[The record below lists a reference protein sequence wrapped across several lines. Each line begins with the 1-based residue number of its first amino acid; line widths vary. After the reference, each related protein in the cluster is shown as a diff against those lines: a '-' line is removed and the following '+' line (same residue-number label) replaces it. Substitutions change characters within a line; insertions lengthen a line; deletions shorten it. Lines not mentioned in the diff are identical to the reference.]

1 MAIYP
6 ESNDIARYR
15 RRFLETG
22 VIDTSVIRPDIAES
36 WKRSKAYG
44 INAESSTLPARG
56 KADRTYIKAGRARYN
71 YSAWLYYYF
80 SAASLV
86 LSEMGGA
93 EVCVD
98 SNLTITLIIGDPVMI
113 QELNSK
119 GLRVGRNLAESQV
132 GTNAMAL
139 AYEYGREVWVSGE
152 EHYMEAFCDY
162 VCVASWWQPPIS
174 TNYSAYS
181 SMIVIHKE
189 RFTPGY
195 RSLAHL
201 FIGVQETF
209 KLQHQQPLNIMR
221 GKLIE
226 LLIERSGLDYI
237 LIANSGVI
245 LQYSAGVFELIGN
258 HITNESSDYLQDC
271 YPQLAFAVSYS
282 HENREPAER
291 VMSWDEPAGELL
303 FRLLPIWTSENC
315 IGTIILLTRAAE
327 RQAIDRLDPG
337 HGEVATL
344 PGRQPSEQHY
354 RALHTF
360 KDFMGSGPVLVRQL
374 DIARR
379 AAATRSNILIS
390 GESGTGKSLLA
401 EAIHNAGPRRG
412 RPFVTVCCSAIP
424 AELFRGELFGYV
436 DGVYPGA
443 RKYGAPG
450 RIESAD
456 GGTLFLQDVEQMP
469 AEVQSQLLAVLSSG
483 MVSRL
488 GAPEPSRVDVRVIAS
503 TASSLYELASSGK
516 LKPELFFF
524 LNVLGI
530 ELPPLCQRRGDIVP
544 MASAFVEQF
553 ASRNIKPVSGL
564 SEEAAGALMA
574 YDWPGNVLELRNMME
589 RCVSVT
595 ETEKISLDDLP
606 SGFVR
611 AVERS
616 KSGARG
622 YVHRRG
628 AETYDRDLVVSLL
641 AKYADNKTKVC
652 EELGISRPTLYR
664 KLKKWGLYDE
674 E

>member
-15 RRFLETG
+15 RKFLETSI
-22 VIDTSVIRPDIAES
+22 IDTSVIRPDIAES
-36 WKRSKAYG
+36 WRRSKAYG
-44 INAESSTLPARG
+44 INAESSALPARG

-71 YSAWLYYYF
+71 YSTWLYYYF
-80 SAASLV
+80 SAASSV

-221 GKLIE
+221 GRLIDI
-226 LLIERSGLDYI
+226 LMDRSGLSYI
-237 LIANSGVI
+237 LVANSGVI
-245 LQYSAGVFELIGN
+245 LQYSDSVFELIGN
-258 HITNESSDYLQDC
+258 HITTENSDYLQDC
-271 YPQLAFAVSYS
+271 YPQLAFIVSYS
-282 HENREPAER
+282 HENREDTER
-291 VMSWDEPAGELL
+291 IISWDEPAGEIL
-303 FRLLPIWTSENC
+303 FRLCPIWTSENC
-315 IGTIILLTRAAE
+315 IGTIVLITRASE
-327 RQAIDRLDPG
+327 RQALDRLELGNGKVSDG
-337 HGEVATL
+337 AAQQL
-344 PGRQPSEQHY
+344 LDQRD

-360 KDFMGSGPVLVRQL
+360 NDFKGSDPALLRQL
-374 DIARR
+374 DMARR
-379 AAATRSNILIS
+379 AAGTKSNILIS

-401 EAIHNAGPRRG
+401 QAIHNAGPRRG
-412 RPFVTVCCSAIP
+412 QPFVTICCSAIP
-424 AELFRGELFGYV
+424 DELFRGELFGYV
-436 DGVYPGA
+436 DGVYTGA

-450 RIESAD
+450 RIESAN
-456 GGTLFLQDVEQMP
+456 GGTLFLQDVDEMP
-469 AEVQSQLLAVLSSG
+469 TDVQSHLLAVLSGG

-488 GAPEPSRVDVRVIAS
+488 GAQAPSPLDVRVIAS
-503 TASSLYELASSGK
+503 TSSSLYELGTSGK

-524 LNVLGI
+524 LNVLSI
-530 ELPPLCQRRGDIVP
+530 EIPPLRQRRGDISP
-544 MASAFVEQF
+544 LASFFVEQF
-553 ASRNIKPVSGL
+553 ASRNEKPIRGISAD
-564 SEEAAGALMA
+564 AAGALIA

-589 RCVSVT
+589 RSVNVAESEYIT
-595 ETEKISLDDLP
+595 PDDLP
-606 SGFVR
+606 AGFSR

-616 KSGARG
+616 RSGSRG
-622 YVHRRG
+622 YVRRRSG
-628 AETYDRDLVVSLL
+628 DTYDRDLVVSLL
-641 AKYADNKTKVC
+641 EKYGDNKTKVC

-664 KLKKWGLYDE
+664 KLKKWGLYDGD
-674 E
+674 